1 MENVQKT
8 RGMGLRK
15 VLKIIGIILLAIVVL
30 IAAFLFWLTHRDNS
44 LKDNYRDNIQTGGSI
59 EAAYLKDGPYA
70 TSYHEEAAI
79 QVFEKYEISYPTELE
94 TENKKYPV
102 IVVCNGTGWKGS
114 LSRAQ
119 HQFYASYG
127 FIVIATEETY
137 SWNAFGAEMCI
148 RHLERLNEYTGDDGQ
163 TNIFYQK
170 IDFERVGI
178 VGHSQGGVGVMNA
191 VTNTEHKDIY
201 KAAVALSPTNLPVA
215 NLALEWPYDPSQ
227 IYTPIL
233 LFSGAGGSD
242 DAVVTLEGLCD
253 IYEQI
258 PGDKV
263 MARRSD
269 THHGLTGTSEDGY
282 VMAWF
287 MWQLQGDE
295 EAAKAF
301 VGEEAEILGNNHYQ
315 DVERSF

>member
-1 MENVQKT
+1 M
-8 RGMGLRK
+8 RK
-15 VLKIIGIILLAIVVL
+15 MLKIIGIVLLIITVF
-30 IAAFLFWLTHRDNS
+30 IAGFLFWLTHRDNS
-44 LKDNYRDNIQTGGSI
+44 LKDNYRDNIQTGGAI
-59 EAAYLKDGPYA
+59 EAAYLQDGPYT
-70 TSYHEEAAI
+70 TSYHEDPAF

-94 TENKKYPV
+94 SENKKYPV

-114 LSRAQ
+114 LSKAQ

-148 RHLERLNEYTGDDGQ
+148 RHLERLNDYKGDDGE
-163 TNIFYQK
+163 TSIFYQK
-170 IDFERVGI
+170 VDFDRVGI

-201 KAAVALSPTNLPVA
+201 KAAVALSPTSQPTA
-215 NLALEWPYDPSQ
+215 IALEWPYDASK
-227 IYTPIL
+227 INTPIML
-233 LFSGAGGSD
+233 MSGAGGGD
-242 DAVVTLEGLCD
+242 DWVITLEGLNE

-258 PGDKV
+258 PGNKV
-263 MARRSD
+263 MARRSNTD
-269 THHGLTGTSEDGY
+269 HGVTGTSEDGY

-295 EAAKAF
+295 KAAKAF
-301 VGEEAEILGNNHYQ
+301 VGDDAELAQNELYQ
-315 DVERSF
+315 DVQKSY